1 MEALLT
7 FIWTY
12 WSDNFK
18 SLRRFLFHIIFL
30 SLSKLPQKALS
41 IQKPIFLL
49 VYFLTGKWLFL
60 LHWLFLDFPA
70 LSLWFSAHSLK
81 LCVCFFVC
89 VCFNCCLQWCFF
101 RARLLLLLR
110 VQHTQ
115 QKLGR
120 EIPPQSFHSLY
131 SRLCLISSHALMV
144 LRSCFGFLW
153 FHFVWLL
160 LFFVCFI
167 LTCFIVQNV
176 HHLRHIRNS
185 YGLVLTLP
193 SILFLYLFVVCSSF
207 ILSFICRFVVGFVFN
222 LDLLKVVRLQHYSLF
237 KWIFFG
243 GVIVFGL
250 GDDKSHFIVY
260 LLFNA
265 SRESERKKSM
275 WPTIFNYENITAGF
289 GVEHM
294 RRERVCVCVC
304 PKHFTH
310 GSLRSPVEF
319 R

>member
-1 MEALLT
+1 MV
-7 FIWTY
+7 F
-12 WSDNFK
+12 
-18 SLRRFLFHIIFL
+18 
-30 SLSKLPQKALS
+30 
-41 IQKPIFLL
+41 
-49 VYFLTGKWLFL
+49 
-60 LHWLFLDFPA
+60 FP
-70 LSLWFSAHSLK
+70 
-81 LCVCFFVC
+81 
-89 VCFNCCLQWCFF
+89 
-101 RARLLLLLR
+101 ARLLLLLR

-115 QKLGR
+115 QQLGR

-243 GVIVFGL
+243 AVIVFGL

-265 SRESERKKSM
+265 GRESESKKIHATHNFQL
-275 WPTIFNYENITAGF
+275 WKYYRWIWCRTHETRAC
-289 GVEHM
+289 
-294 RRERVCVCVC
+294 VCVCVSEALH
-304 PKHFTH
+304 PWFFTVS
-310 GSLRSPVEF
+310 GRISVMEKQRLSVDRVKLDF
-319 R
+319 T

>member
-1 MEALLT
+1 M
-7 FIWTY
+7 
-12 WSDNFK
+12 
-18 SLRRFLFHIIFL
+18 R
-30 SLSKLPQKALS
+30 
-41 IQKPIFLL
+41 
-49 VYFLTGKWLFL
+49 
-60 LHWLFLDFPA
+60 
-70 LSLWFSAHSLK
+70 LWFWDLVS
-81 LCVCFFVC
+81 
-89 VCFNCCLQWCFF
+89 
-101 RARLLLLLR
+101 
-110 VQHTQ
+110 
-115 QKLGR
+115 
-120 EIPPQSFHSLY
+120 
-131 SRLCLISSHALMV
+131 
-144 LRSCFGFLW
+144 GFYD
-153 FHFVWLL
+153 FVWLL

-193 SILFLYLFVVCSSF
+193 SILFLFLFVVCSSF

-265 SRESERKKSM
+265 SRESKRKKSM
-275 WPTIFNYENITAGF
+275 RPTIFNYENITAGF

-294 RRERVCVCVC
+294 RRERVCVCVSEALH
-304 PKHFTH
+304 PWFFTVS
-310 GSLRSPVEF
+310 GRISVMEKQRLSVDRVKLDF
-319 R
+319 T

>member
-1 MEALLT
+1 M
-7 FIWTY
+7 
-12 WSDNFK
+12 
-18 SLRRFLFHIIFL
+18 
-30 SLSKLPQKALS
+30 
-41 IQKPIFLL
+41 
-49 VYFLTGKWLFL
+49 V
-60 LHWLFLDFPA
+60 
-70 LSLWFSAHSLK
+70 
-81 LCVCFFVC
+81 
-89 VCFNCCLQWCFF
+89 FF

-193 SILFLYLFVVCSSF
+193 SILFLYFFVVCSSF

-243 GVIVFGL
+243 AVIVFGL

-265 SRESERKKSM
+265 SRESKKKNPCDPQFSIM
-275 WPTIFNYENITAGF
+275 KILPLDLVSNTWDAS
-289 GVEHM
+289 
-294 RRERVCVCVC
+294 VCVCLCVRG
-304 PKHFTH
+304 TWVN
-310 GSLRSPVEF
+310 GSLQSPVEF